1 MTAFIPSAFLAIFS
15 AILIGASINLAFQ
28 ARRLSKLLDLLDG
41 RLDLDQ
47 LDRKAQF
54 PGFADMHPSSSDKVW
69 GADHG

>member
-15 AILIGASINLAFQ
+15 AILMGASINLAFQ

-47 LDRKAQF
+47 LDLDVRR
-54 PGFADMHPSSSDKVW
+54 PGFAEMHPSSSGKVW